1 MIQKG
6 FSKHNMIGQF
16 TKGKV
21 YIFIDVANIFY
32 SQRTLK
38 WKISYEKLIGYFKKE
53 CNLGKCFVYTGA
65 FKEDHGQEKF
75 LKMLERCGYILK
87 TKPVKKILTRDGKIE
102 WKADLDVE
110 LSFDMDDLS
119 NEYDTAV
126 LLSGDSDFAFVL
138 RRIKSKGK
146 RVIVMSTRGHISLEL
161 IKEAK
166 FIDLRKLKNEIS
178 L

>member
-1 MIQKG
+1 MIK
-6 FSKHNMIGQF
+6 QF
-16 TKGKV
+16 VKGKV
-21 YIFIDVANIFY
+21 YVFVDVANIFY

-38 WKISYEKLIGYFKKE
+38 WKISYEKLINYFKKE
-53 CNLGKCFVYTGA
+53 CDLGKCYVYTGV
-65 FKEDHGQEKF
+65 FNEDHGQEKF
-75 LKMLERCGYILK
+75 LNMLKKHGYILK
-87 TKPVKKILTRDGKIE
+87 TKPVKKILTRDSKIE

-126 LLSGDSDFAFVL
+126 LLSGDSDFAYIL

-146 RVIVMSTRGHISLEL
+146 RVIVMSTRGHIALEL

-166 FIDLRKLKNEIS
+166 FIDLRKLKNEVS